1 MKVLI
6 IDDEP
11 DVIEVVDLCFSLR
24 WPEAD
29 IASATTGDEGLRLVE
44 AEKPDIILLDIISPT
59 ATAFRSARRSGAS
72 PTCP

>member
-29 IASATTGDEGLRLVE
+29 IASATTADEGLRLVGE
-44 AEKPDIILLDIISPT
+44 EKPEIIGSDIMLPDSDGFQLG
-59 ATAFRSARRSGAS
+59 REMR
-72 PTCP
+72 